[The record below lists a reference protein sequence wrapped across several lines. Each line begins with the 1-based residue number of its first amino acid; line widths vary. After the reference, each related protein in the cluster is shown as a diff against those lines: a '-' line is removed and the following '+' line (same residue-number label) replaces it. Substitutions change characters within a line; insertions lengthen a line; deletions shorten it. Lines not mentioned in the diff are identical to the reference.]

1 MSRFG
6 NIFEG
11 AKSEGQGEGDRKS
24 SDSARADFWDELER
38 PTKKPTTRVNFDLDA
53 DIDRRLTQKAF
64 DLGISK
70 SELLRKMVLF
80 LLG

>member
-1 MSRFG
+1 MSRFH
-6 NIFEG
+6 NIFDG
-11 AKSEGQGEGDRKS
+11 AKGDAPK
-24 SDSARADFWDELER
+24 DDPAQAAEIKGFWDELER
-38 PTKKPTTRVNFDLDA
+38 PEKRATTRVNFDLDV